1 MARGLGKGIG
11 ALFPTETLESIQETI
26 QNEEHVEKIPLQ
38 KLVANPFQPR
48 KKFDDET
55 IEELAQSIREHGII
69 QPIVVRK
76 KGKKYEIVVGERRY
90 RAAKLAKLEEIPA
103 IIKEMT
109 EEQMMEL
116 AILEN
121 LQREDLTPI
130 EEAEAYQNLI
140 EKLNFTQDDLAKRL
154 GKSRP
159 HITNMIR
166 LLQLPEEVRQ
176 MVNDGDLSMGH
187 GRALLGLKNKRKIIE
202 VAKKVVNQS
211 LNVRQLEALIKQ
223 LNENVSRETKNSTN
237 KDIFVQATESQ
248 LREFFG
254 TNVQI
259 KKTKNKGKIEIE
271 FYSEDDLERILEI
284 LNLEHDEV

>member
-1 MARGLGKGIG
+1 M
-11 ALFPTETLESIQETI
+11 
-26 QNEEHVEKIPLQ
+26 
-38 KLVANPFQPR
+38 
-48 KKFDDET
+48 
-55 IEELAQSIREHGII
+55 
-69 QPIVVRK
+69 
-76 KGKKYEIVVGERRY
+76 GERRY
-90 RAAKLAKLEEIPA
+90 RATKLAKLEEIPA

-176 MVNDGDLSMGH
+176 MVNDGALSMGH

-223 LNENVSRETKNSTN
+223 LNENVSRETKKSTN

>member
-11 ALFPTETLESIQETI
+11 ALFPTETLENLQP
-26 QNEEHVEKIPLQ
+26 NEDQIEKIDLQ
-38 KLVANPFQPR
+38 KLVVNPFQPR
-48 KKFDDET
+48 KTFDDEA
-55 IEELAQSIREHGII
+55 IEELAQSIMEHGII

-76 KGKKYEIVVGERRY
+76 KGKKFEIVVGERRF
-90 RAAKLAKLEEIPA
+90 RAAKFANLNEIPA
-103 IIKEMT
+103 IVRDLT
-109 EEQMMEL
+109 EDQMMEL

-130 EEAEAYQNLI
+130 EEAEAYQSLI
-140 EKLNFTQDDLAKRL
+140 DKLNFTQEELAKRL

-159 HITNMIR
+159 YITNHLR
-166 LLQLPEEVRQ
+166 LLTLPKEVRDL
-176 MVNDGDLSMGH
+176 VNSGELSMGH
-187 GRALLGLKNKRKIIE
+187 GRTLLGLKNKRRIPE
-202 VAKKVVNQS
+202 VAEKVIKHG

-223 LNENVSRETKNSTN
+223 LNEEVSRETEKPVN

-248 LREFFG
+248 LRDYFG

-259 KKTKNKGKIEIE
+259 KKSKNKGKIEIE

-284 LNLEHDEV
+284 LQLEE